1 MAHVGKG
8 KRTRQYNPAARTLA
22 QYTEAL
28 MQHTRGQ
35 YDAGGA
41 TIHDTPKEARQR
53 FAAEI
58 WQRRRARGT
67 DRKVPF

>member
-1 MAHVGKG
+1 MARAGVG
-8 KRTRQYNPAARTLA
+8 KRTRQNNPGARTLA
-22 QYTEAL
+22 EYTEAV

-35 YDAGGA
+35 YDDGGEI
-41 TIHDTPKEARQR
+41 IHETPQEMREK

-58 WQRRRARGT
+58 WRRRRARGT